1 MVLSVEVTVKAG
13 SAGRVVLANLTSVN
27 NIVAVLASSIPH
39 QIVLFAGLAPRPV
52 GPRPAG
58 EAVGQRGTAGDA
70 AVVYIGVILSVL
82 AGDAARCAAEAL
94 GAGGGA
100 GLAVAR
106 GEAEEL
112 LIDALFVYF
121 YALLGA
127 GNVFAHQHDGAVW
140 SLPVEVF
147 AVICYKKDVFSCE
160 LIAIHPI
167 HVPGI
172 RMHYADVVRPD
183 HDFRAV
189 VANRTALD
197 GLVRKIVTVN
207 FVLKRFCI
215 VPSQKVQIIVQP
227 KSQTKNH
234 VFGQPQHRNAV
245 LLSINVHRDTVFCG
259 QVVPRDNQIVGVGS
273 PGNIGYLCI
282 R

>member
-1 MVLSVEVTVKAG
+1 MVFV
-13 SAGRVVLANLTSVN
+13 
-27 NIVAVLASSIPH
+27 
-39 QIVLFAGLAPRPV
+39 
-52 GPRPAG
+52 
-58 EAVGQRGTAGDA
+58 
-70 AVVYIGVILSVL
+70 GVILSAL
-82 AGDAARCAAEAL
+82 AGDAASCAAEAL

-172 RMHYADVVRPD
+172 RMHYADVVRSD
-183 HDFRAV
+183 RDFRAE
-189 VANRTALD
+189 VAHRAAID
-197 GLVRKIVTVN
+197 ALVRKIVTVN
-207 FVLKRFCI
+207 FILKSFCI
-215 VPSQKVQIIVQP
+215 VSSQKVQIVVGQP
-227 KSQTKNH
+227 KSQTNNH
-234 VFGQPQHRNAV
+234 VFGQVQHRNAV
-245 LLSINVHRDTVFCG
+245 ILSINVNRNTVFCG
-259 QVVPRDNQIVGVGS
+259 QVVPRDNQIVGAGS
-273 PGNIGYLCI
+273 PSKLGY
-282 R
+282 